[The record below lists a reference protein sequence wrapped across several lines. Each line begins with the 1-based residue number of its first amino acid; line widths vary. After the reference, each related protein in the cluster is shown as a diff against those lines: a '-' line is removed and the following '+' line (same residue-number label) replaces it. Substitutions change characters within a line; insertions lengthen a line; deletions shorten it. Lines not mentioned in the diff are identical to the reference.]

1 MNFYKYIIAQFV
13 KGEKQFFK
21 NFLGGHIMAKIIKKS
36 FDNKVTPK
44 GLAKWVKVNSRYDE
58 YEGKKK
64 YSVTLRFPNKDDEA
78 RMKKFCDDTLAA
90 AKKLAEFEGR
100 TWRSG
105 DDLRNGYSVAQ
116 DGSLEFKFQTGAFYT
131 DRETGEK
138 MQKFIPVFNVATQSK
153 LPHDVGE
160 QRSHGAVYE
169 RVDDDVPPLRALI
182 RPGIDALV
190 QLRQVRASRIA
201 RRLNLGEHD
210 RIVLAAQLKL
220 V

>member
-1 MNFYKYIIAQFV
+1 
-13 KGEKQFFK
+13 
-21 NFLGGHIMAKIIKKS
+21 MAKIIKKS

-153 LPHDVGE
+153 LPHDVNIGDGSE
-160 QRSHGAVYE
+160 LRISFMPMAYWMTKDSNGLNMYINKIV
-169 RVDDDVPPLRALI
+169 VDKLIEYGNSDDFSEFGIEMPVREPGLDEEDVPI
-182 RPGIDALV
+182 
-190 QLRQVRASRIA
+190 
-201 RRLNLGEHD
+201 
-210 RIVLAAQLKL
+210 
-220 V
+220 